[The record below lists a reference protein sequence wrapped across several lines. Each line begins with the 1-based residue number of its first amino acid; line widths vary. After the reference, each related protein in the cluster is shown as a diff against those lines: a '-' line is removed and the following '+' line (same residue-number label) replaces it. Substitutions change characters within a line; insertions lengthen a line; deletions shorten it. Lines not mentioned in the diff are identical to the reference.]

1 MSNSSRFFGKGREG
15 LIQMSHETEVLRMK
29 LHNVRADLEKVIQE
43 EEYAAATII
52 RSVPHSCGILA
63 ANCRQRKMVYIR
75 ELLRRNHR
83 WCDDRRCTVVVFK
96 NMLFTMRTRLKNT
109 LLRAWQKKFFNWVL
123 MYEIEIFLA
132 TFSTVLWKMLSSL
145 HKAKAKWCGIHVK
158 WGSQV
163 KPNMG
168 WRDIDNDQ
176 TWAAIIGVEAC
187 ASCDISDVCSK
198 CKVWSGL
205 RGPLAESSGLFDRVI
220 CERPAASFNFKCTF
234 LAAVKSGL
242 LIGSSFLI
250 VAEGKCR
257 CGGETWEGGGEV
269 F

>member
-1 MSNSSRFFGKGREG
+1 MYEKTSRF
-15 LIQMSHETEVLRMK
+15 
-29 LHNVRADLEKVIQE
+29 
-43 EEYAAATII
+43 
-52 RSVPHSCGILA
+52 
-63 ANCRQRKMVYIR
+63 
-75 ELLRRNHR
+75 
-83 WCDDRRCTVVVFK
+83 
-96 NMLFTMRTRLKNT
+96 
-109 LLRAWQKKFFNWVL
+109 
-123 MYEIEIFLA
+123 
-132 TFSTVLWKMLSSL
+132 TFSVELRLWKMLSSL
-145 HKAKAKWCGIHVK
+145 HKAKVKWCGRHVK

-205 RGPLAESSGLFDRVI
+205 RGPLAESSWLFDRVI

-242 LIGSSFLI
+242 LSGSSFLI
-250 VAEGKCR
+250 VAKRKWR
-257 CGGETWEGGGEV
+257 CGGETWEGAAKCFKSAGLGLEDWGLQVCCERWVRTRERKKRGFEIAWVERKVEAGWEEEEV
-269 F
+269 AKSTLAMIWIHGWFIDRFEIRFSPCSACSRGKLLRDKTKASLFESVSYYFCRTYLYMHNNLPLITSS